1 MSLATI
7 LIPVG
12 IVGLFVASEYRMASR
27 SKWDVLSQRFPNT
40 SMPPNGWCGCR
51 FLQMESVEGN
61 RLTRVTYRHGY
72 SKSALDAVWD
82 NLFPKASVSAG
93 PAGLYLKRQ
102 PWNFRHPQILI
113 PWSRFNSIQTI
124 SGTQHVTETAG
135 RQRGFAGEQFRVN
148 LPKAVAGVIDKLA
161 GDVVELRLSDPN
173 LRIDLPANA
182 AGNLEQYVGAKTKA
196 PVRQPTS
203 LVGVV

>member
-27 SKWDVLSQRFPNT
+27 SKWDVLSQKFPNT
-40 SMPPNGWCGCR
+40 SMPPSGWRGCR
-51 FLQMESVEGN
+51 FLLMESVEGN
-61 RLTRVTYRHGY
+61 RLTRVTYGHGY
-72 SKSALDAVWD
+72 SKPGLDAVWA

-102 PWNFRHPQILI
+102 AWNFRHPQILI

-135 RQRGFAGEQFRVN
+135 RQRGFGGEQFRVN
-148 LPKAVAGVIDKLA
+148 LPKVVAGVIDKLA

-173 LRIDLPANA
+173 LRIDLPAKTV
-182 AGNLEQYVGAKTKA
+182 GNLEQYARAKSKA
-196 PVRQPTS
+196 PVQQPPS
-203 LVGVV
+203 LVGAV

>member
-135 RQRGFAGEQFRVN
+135 RQRGFAAEQFRAN
-148 LPKAVAGVIDKLA
+148 LPNVVTGVINKLA
-161 GDVVELRLSDPN
+161 GDVVELQLSDPN
-173 LRIDLPANA
+173 LRIALPANSV
-182 AGNLEQYVGAKTKA
+182 GNWEQYAGAKSKA
-196 PVRQPTS
+196 PVRQPS
-203 LVGVV
+203 PLVGAV

>member
-1 MSLATI
+1 MNLATI
-7 LIPVG
+7 LIPFA
-12 IVGLFVASEYRMASR
+12 IVGLFVASEYLKAGRSR
-27 SKWDVLSQRFPNT
+27 WHALSQKFPNT
-40 SMPPNGWCGCR
+40 SLPPSGWRGCR

-61 RLTRVTYRHGY
+61 RLTRVTYGHSY
-72 SKSALDAVWD
+72 SKSALDAVWA

-148 LPKAVAGVIDKLA
+148 LPKVVAGVIDKLA
-161 GDVVELRLSDPN
+161 GDVVELRLTDPN
-173 LRIDLPANA
+173 LRIDLPADTL
-182 AGNLEQYVGAKTKA
+182 GNLEQYARTKSKA
-196 PVRQPTS
+196 PVQQPPS
-203 LVGVV
+203 LVGAV

>member
-1 MSLATI
+1 MSLTTI
-7 LIPVG
+7 LIPVAIG
-12 IVGLFVASEYRMASR
+12 GLFVASEYRMASR
-27 SKWDVLSQRFPNT
+27 SKWDVLSQKFPNT
-40 SMPPNGWCGCR
+40 SMPPNGWRGCR

-61 RLTRVTYRHGY
+61 RLTRVTYGHGY
-72 SKSALDAVWD
+72 LKSALDAVWA

-93 PAGLYLKRQ
+93 PAGLYLKRR

-135 RQRGFAGEQFRVN
+135 RQRGFAGEQYRVN
-148 LPKAVAGVIDKLA
+148 LPKAVTGVIDKLA

-182 AGNLEQYVGAKTKA
+182 VGNLEQYVGTKSKA
-196 PVRQPTS
+196 PVQQPSS
-203 LVGVV
+203 LVGAV

>member
-12 IVGLFVASEYRMASR
+12 IVGLFVASEYLKASR
-27 SKWDVLSQRFPNT
+27 SRWHALSQKFSNT
-40 SMPPNGWCGCR
+40 STPPSGWRGCR

-61 RLTRVTYRHGY
+61 RLTRVTYGHGY
-72 SKSALDAVWD
+72 TKSALDTVWA

-93 PAGLYLKRQ
+93 PAGLYLKRR

-124 SGTQHVTETAG
+124 SGTEHVTETAG
-135 RQRGFAGEQFRVN
+135 RQRGFAGEQFRKN
-148 LPKAVAGVIDKLA
+148 LPKVVAGVIDILA
-161 GDVVELRLSDPN
+161 GEVVELRLSDPN
-173 LRIDLPANA
+173 LRIDLPANSV
-182 AGNLEQYVGAKTKA
+182 GNLEQYARTKSKA
-196 PVRQPTS
+196 PVQQPPS
-203 LVGVV
+203 LVGAV